1 MNEKLLN
8 LYWCAIIGLLF
19 GDGIVGIIWV
29 MKYNSIVTNL
39 RFDLKV
45 KLNEEYFSNTKFQVS
60 YMLITCD
67 HTFTLVK
74 KKKKK
79 KKFSRTVNETSE
91 IINLNFKLTQIVTQL
106 HLGKKLENIIT
117 ECC

>member
-45 KLNEEYFSNTKFQVS
+45 KLNEEYFSNIKFQVS
-60 YMLITCD
+60 HILITSD
-67 HTFTLVK
+67 HTFTLEK
-74 KKKKK
+74 KKKKRNSVK
-79 KKFSRTVNETSE
+79 QSM
-91 IINLNFKLTQIVTQL
+91 KLVKSLI
-106 HLGKKLENIIT
+106 
-117 ECC
+117 